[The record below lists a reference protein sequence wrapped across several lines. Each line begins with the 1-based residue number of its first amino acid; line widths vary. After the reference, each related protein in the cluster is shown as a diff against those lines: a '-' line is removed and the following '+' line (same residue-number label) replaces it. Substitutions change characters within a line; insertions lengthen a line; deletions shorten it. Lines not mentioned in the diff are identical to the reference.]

1 MLDRDCKANC
11 DILSK
16 KLIDRRFKKAEIYDS
31 KSKTFDRNRGDLLT
45 QNDETIIVFSKRER
59 GRNKHW
65 NILQITNEF
74 KDVFPEP
81 PAMCFGRSK
90 NLDENN
96 SQQ

>member
-45 QNDETIIVFSKRER
+45 QNDETIIVF
-59 GRNKHW
+59 
-65 NILQITNEF
+65 TNVKEAEINTGTYY
-74 KDVFPEP
+74 K
-81 PAMCFGRSK
+81 
-90 NLDENN
+90 
-96 SQQ
+96 